1 MVDDWGFG
9 ADEKTGWVWLDD
21 TRENAAWYEALVAI
35 DARDDKQPLIKL
47 LQSGQ
52 KVPPSI
58 AFYIGDLL
66 ARYQLKLPRSRP
78 RRPAY
83 QRTQEQINLIAA
95 EIEVHRLV
103 HQDEVPLAEALEK
116 VAAESKLPIET
127 VQSAYLGK
135 HGGLQ
140 RAKRHWY
147 RP

>member
-66 ARYQLKLPRSRP
+66 ARY
-78 RRPAY
+78 
-83 QRTQEQINLIAA
+83 AA
-95 EIEVHRLV
+95 E
-103 HQDEVPLAEALEK
+103 AAK
-116 VAAESKLPIET
+116 VTAAPACLST
-127 VQSAYLGK
+127 HTRADQFDRRRDRGASAGAS
-135 HGGLQ
+135 G
-140 RAKRHWY
+140 
-147 RP
+147 